1 MADAITQLQQHL
13 VFISFDMA
21 KCIGTIFHESGE
33 LKAENGQ
40 IQDFDPSN
48 SKELAQ
54 NIIKKIMQNDILIS
68 SLPKSFSTE
77 QQQLEQ
83 IEQLLKRNAEID
95 QQLIDAKE
103 KAKDVQ
109 TQISNRLL
117 NLSNDIYESNECK
130 DFIYLNVISTNT
142 VSKKVKKN

>member
-13 VFISFDMA
+13 IEISFDMA

-40 IQDFDPSN
+40 IKDFDPKKSE
-48 SKELAQ
+48 ELAQ

-77 QQQLEQ
+77 E
-83 IEQLLKRNAEID
+83 EQLKEIEELLKKNEEID
-95 QQLIDAKE
+95 KELIEAKQ

-109 TQISNRLL
+109 NQISKRLL
-117 NLSNDIYESNECK
+117 NLSNDIYGIK
-130 DFIYLNVISTNT
+130 
-142 VSKKVKKN
+142 

>member
-1 MADAITQLQQHL
+1 MIDLRVLDCFWFDFQVVIMADSITQLQQHL
-13 VFISFDMA
+13 VEISFDMA

-40 IQDFDPSN
+40 VKDFDLSK

-54 NIIKKIMQNDILIS
+54 NIIKKIMQNDVLIS

-77 QQQLEQ
+77 QEQLQQ
-83 IEQLLKRNAEID
+83 IEQLLKKNEEID
-95 QQLIDAKE
+95 KELIETKQ

-109 TQISNRLL
+109 SQISNRLL
-117 NLSNDIYESNECK
+117 NLSNDIYGIK
-130 DFIYLNVISTNT
+130 
-142 VSKKVKKN
+142 